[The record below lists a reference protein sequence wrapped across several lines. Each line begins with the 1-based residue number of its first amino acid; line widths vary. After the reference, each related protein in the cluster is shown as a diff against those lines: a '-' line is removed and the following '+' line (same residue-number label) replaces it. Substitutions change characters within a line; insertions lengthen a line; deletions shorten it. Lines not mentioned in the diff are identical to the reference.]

1 MRFLGVDLAWAGEKN
16 PSAVA
21 VGKLKGNQLFLEA
34 IEPAI
39 IGLSAITNYVLR
51 TPNLKGIAIDAPLI
65 INNLSGQRQCESALS
80 KDYASKKASC
90 HAANL
95 GLYPDAFSV
104 KFADIL
110 LQNGHEHISGEKWQI
125 ECYPHPALIEIFSLE
140 ERMLYKKGSVA
151 DKKAG
156 QVLLSEHLKKLASSP
171 VLKLNIPSELSVY
184 LEVEHIS
191 RLKGKALKSNEDAL
205 DAIICLYIATLHG
218 MSAKGKLYGEAAN
231 GYIWVPTLPCI

>member
-1 MRFLGVDLAWAGEKN
+1 MRFLGVDLAWAGERN
-16 PSAVA
+16 PSAIA
-21 VGKLKGNQLFLEA
+21 VGELKGNQLFLEA

-39 IGLSAITNYVLR
+39 IGLSAITNYVLKVSK
-51 TPNLKGIAIDAPLI
+51 LKGIAIDAPLI

-110 LQNGHEHISGEKWQI
+110 LQNGHEHINGKQWQI

-151 DKKAG
+151 DKKIG
-156 QVLLSEHLKKLASSP
+156 QIALSNLLIKLASSK
-171 VLKLNIPSELSVY
+171 VLKLIIPRELSVY
-184 LEVEHIS
+184 LDEEHINKL
-191 RLKGKALKSNEDAL
+191 RGKALKSNEDAL

-218 MSAKGKLYGEAAN
+218 MNARGKLYGESAN
-231 GYIWVPTLPCI
+231 GYIWVPTLSCI